1 MEFKIEKKTHHNV
14 NKYGRDDINI
24 AYEFTKKLH
33 KELKDLLKAVVLF
46 GSAAR
51 QEKSIYEKDIDI
63 LIIINDLGIK
73 LSAEVVEAYRIIV
86 EKLVIQT
93 SVRIHIT
100 TLKFTNFWDY
110 IRAGDPVGINM
121 LRDGV
126 PLYDTGFF
134 EALQQPLKQGRIRPT
149 QESIWTYFAR
159 APATIFNSKWHLL
172 QATLDLYWGVI
183 DAAHAALMSLGEIP
197 PTPAHVA
204 DLLESKMVKHK
215 LLEKKYAETMKKFYN
230 LSRGI
235 LHKQIREITGK
246 EYDIYLKEAKAF
258 VDRIEKFVDKKDRF

>member
-14 NKYGRDDINI
+14 NKYLSKDIDI
-24 AYEFTKKLH
+24 AYAFTKKVH

-51 QEKSIYEKDIDI
+51 KEESVYEKDIDI

-73 LSAEVVEAYRIIV
+73 LSAEVVEAYRIII
-86 EKLVIQT
+86 ENLVVQT
-93 SVRIHIT
+93 STRIHIT

-110 IRAGDPVGINM
+110 IRAGDPIGINM

-134 EALQQPLKQGRIRPT
+134 EALQQLLRQGRIRPT
-149 QESIWTYFAR
+149 QESIWSYFAR
-159 APATIFNSKWHLL
+159 APSTIHNSKWHLL
-172 QATLDLYWGVI
+172 QATLDLYWAVI
-183 DAAHAALMSLGEIP
+183 DSAHAALMSLGEIP

-204 DLLESKMVKHK
+204 DLLDEKMVRKK
-215 LLEKKYAETMKKFYN
+215 LLERKYVEIMKKFYK

-235 LHKQIREITGK
+235 MHKQVREIAGK
-246 EYDIYLKEAKAF
+246 EYDGLLKEAQDF
-258 VDRIEKFVDKKDRF
+258 VNRMEVFVEKKSG

>member
-1 MEFKIEKKTHHNV
+1 MEFKIEKRTHHNV
-14 NKYGRDDINI
+14 GKYLRQDIDI
-24 AYEFTKKLH
+24 AYDFANKLH

-46 GSAAR
+46 GSTAR
-51 QEKSIYEKDIDI
+51 KEKSVYEKDIDI
-63 LIIINDLGIK
+63 LIIINDLNIK

-93 SVRIHIT
+93 SNRIHVT
-100 TLKFTNFWDY
+100 TLKFSNFWDY
-110 IRAGDPVGINM
+110 IRAGDPIGINM

-134 EALQQPLKQGRIRPT
+134 EALQQLLRQGRIRPT
-149 QESIWTYFAR
+149 YESIWTYFAR
-159 APATIFNSKWHLL
+159 APATIHNSKWHLL
-172 QATLDLYWGVI
+172 QATLDLYWAVI

-204 DLLESKMVKHK
+204 DLLEGKMVKQK
-215 LLEKKYAETMKKFYN
+215 LLEKKYAETMRKFYK
-230 LSRGI
+230 LSKGI

-246 EYDIYLKEAKAF
+246 EYDGYLKEAKAF
-258 VDRIEKFVDKKDRF
+258 VDRMEAFVEKKR